1 MHRAPA
7 ASIPP
12 FGLGSLKFRSQGEET
27 KKTCPG
33 RGKRA
38 VLTKGRTVAKF
49 WEGALRSLQLQKD
62 ICLDRIGTEPYPL
75 FLDYR
80 YLSRAESL
88 RRQRE
93 KKESASRGVR
103 RILEFVFGADRQW
116 LSVCCAPRTTKELAY
131 ARMRKRIDRNETER
145 NATKQDETERQ
156 GSTRAPAFLRFCVFA
171 LIKCRG
177 SVNGSPEIGQLS
189 RAVAKGRSLKC
200 LQCLCFPRAAWKCAS
215 IILNGQPPP
224 KRSPCGMSPTTCINT
239 IRPQDRA

>member
-1 MHRAPA
+1 MAFALKAPAPWPYSMHRAPA

-27 KKTCPG
+27 KKTCLG

-145 NATKQDETERQ
+145 NATKQNETNGRDQ
-156 GSTRAPAFLRFCVFA
+156 RGPPRFCVFA
-171 LIKCRG
+171 SLR
-177 SVNGSPEIGQLS
+177 LS
-189 RAVAKGRSLKC
+189 SAG
-200 LQCLCFPRAAWKCAS
+200 
-215 IILNGQPPP
+215 
-224 KRSPCGMSPTTCINT
+224 
-239 IRPQDRA
+239 DR